1 LLETSNTESTL
12 IEREQKL
19 AADLKSR
26 FDDVLEITIKPKRIK
41 IKVKLEKLL
50 DTANYINNNLG
61 FDHSTSVSGV
71 DYPNSKE
78 FEVVYHLS
86 TYGREDIRDI
96 VIALSTRISRDEP
109 KTQSLISIWPSV
121 EYSERETFEMFGIIF
136 VGHPKLEKL
145 LLPEDWNDIP
155 PLRKDFKP
163 PGR

>member
-1 LLETSNTESTL
+1 MVETSNTESTL

-26 FDDVLEITIKPKRIK
+26 FGDVLEITIKPKRIK
-41 IKVKLEKLL
+41 IKVKSERLL
-50 DTANYINNNLG
+50 DIANYINNELG

-86 TYGREDIRDI
+86 TYGREDFRDI
-96 VIALSTRISRDEP
+96 VIAFSTRISRDEP
-109 KTQSLISIWPSV
+109 KTLSLINIWPSV

-136 VGHPKLEKL
+136 EGHPKLEKL